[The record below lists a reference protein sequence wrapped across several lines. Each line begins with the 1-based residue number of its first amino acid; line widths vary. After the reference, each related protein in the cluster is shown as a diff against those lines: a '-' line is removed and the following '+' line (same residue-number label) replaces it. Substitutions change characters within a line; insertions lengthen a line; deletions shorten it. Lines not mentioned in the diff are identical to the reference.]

1 MASSVLYLSDEKG
14 KRTGVLVPLKEWEAI
29 TRERKYL
36 REQLEKAELALRL
49 KKALTDVNLF
59 KQGKLNTR
67 PIKDLL
73 DEL

>member
-1 MASSVLYLSDEKG
+1 MASSVLYVSDEKG
-14 KRTGVLVPLKEWEAI
+14 KRTSVLVPLKEWEAI
-29 TRERKYL
+29 TKDRKYL

>member
-1 MASSVLYLSDEKG
+1 MASSVLYVSDEKG
-14 KRTGVLVPLKEWEAI
+14 KRTSVLVPLKEWEAI
-29 TRERKYL
+29 TKERKYL

-59 KQGKLNTR
+59 KQGKLNTL